1 MVTGRLHAMR
11 FLSAAFALTWFA
23 ALALKATPGGQDHR
37 PAVAAH
43 AGISFTTADTCVA
56 CHNGLKSES
65 GEDISIG
72 TDWRGSIMANSSRD
86 PYWQAA
92 VRREILDHPGAR
104 EEIEDECSVCHMPM
118 ARAQANAR
126 GLKGRVFSHL
136 PIGAQT
142 APADVLAHDGVSCTI
157 CHQISGKN
165 LGTPESFTGGF
176 VLEAPR
182 PGEAAPMFGPFSID
196 RGRSTIMRSAAGFA
210 PTEGAHIRQSEMCA
224 TCHTLY
230 TTALGPDGQ
239 PSGRLAEQVP
249 YLEWRHS
256 AFPKE
261 QQSCQTC
268 HMPVV
273 RGDAAISSVLGTARS
288 GVARH
293 VFRGGNFFML
303 RMLNR
308 YRSELGVA
316 ALPEE
321 LDASTRWTVEQLQN
335 DTASIAIDRVSVSGG
350 RLEVDVAVRNLA
362 GHKLPSAYPS
372 RRAWLELSVRDGAGR
387 EIFHSGAVRSS
398 GAIDG
403 NDNDV
408 DPLRYEPHYTE
419 IREQGQVQI
428 YESVMADTAGA
439 VTTGLL
445 RAARYVKDNRL
456 LPRGFEKATAHADVA
471 VVGAAADDA
480 DFTGGSDRVRYAIPA
495 AGASAP
501 FTIDVK
507 LHFQPI
513 GFRWAQNLK
522 SYDAPETKRFVSY
535 YDSMSAAATEVL
547 ATASMTT
554 K

>member
-1 MVTGRLHAMR
+1 MFRRATCR
-11 FLSAAFALTWFA
+11 W
-23 ALALKATPGGQDHR
+23 LAHR
-37 PAVAAH
+37 PMP
-43 AGISFTTADTCVA
+43 AG
-56 CHNGLKSES
+56 
-65 GEDISIG
+65 
-72 TDWRGSIMANSSRD
+72 SRD
-86 PYWQAA
+86 ASSLICRSA
-92 VRREILDHPGAR
+92 RRP
-104 EEIEDECSVCHMPM
+104 
-118 ARAQANAR
+118 
-126 GLKGRVFSHL
+126 L
-136 PIGAQT
+136 PRI
-142 APADVLAHDGVSCTI
+142 VLAHDGVSCTI

-176 VLEAPR
+176 VLEVPR

-428 YESVMADTAGA
+428 YESVMADTS
-439 VTTGLL
+439 
-445 RAARYVKDNRL
+445 RSR
-456 LPRGFEKATAHADVA
+456 H
-471 VVGAAADDA
+471 
-480 DFTGGSDRVRYAIPA
+480 DRPA
-495 AGASAP
+495 AGGS
-501 FTIDVK
+501 
-507 LHFQPI
+507 LRQ
-513 GFRWAQNLK
+513 RQ
-522 SYDAPETKRFVSY
+522 
-535 YDSMSAAATEVL
+535 SAAAERVREGDRPRRCRGRGCRRR
-547 ATASMTT
+547 
-554 K
+554 